1 MYSAKTLE
9 RFKNPSFAGGLRG
22 ANATGRAEDE
32 ISKDLIKIYMLID
45 EDGIIDNAKFKAFG
59 GVATIVACDIACQM
73 LVGKSLEE
81 ALSIT
86 EEEIISEFNDI
97 PLDRKYCATLVEEAI
112 KNAVEDYYKRLEK
125 LEKKM
130 AESQN

>member
-32 ISKDLIKIYMLID
+32 ISKDLIKIYMVID
-45 EDGIIDNAKFKAFG
+45 EDGVVDNAKFKAFG

-73 LVGKSLEE
+73 LIGRSLEE

-86 EEEIISEFNDI
+86 AEDIIDEYDDI
-97 PLDRKYCATLVEEAI
+97 PDDRKYCATLVEEAI

-130 AESQN
+130 AFQED

>member
-32 ISKDLIKIYMLID
+32 ISKDLIKIYMVID
-45 EDGIIDNAKFKAFG
+45 EDGVVDNAKFKAFG

-73 LVGKSLEE
+73 LIGRSLEE

-86 EEEIISEFNDI
+86 AEDIIDEYDDI
-97 PLDRKYCATLVEEAI
+97 PDDRKYCATLVEEAI

-130 AESQN
+130 GFQED

>member
-9 RFKNPSFAGGLRG
+9 RFKNPKFAGGLRG

-32 ISKDLIKIYMLID
+32 ISKDLIKIYLVID
-45 EDGIIDNAKFKAFG
+45 ENGIIDNAKFKTFG

-86 EEEIISEFNDI
+86 EEDVIAEFGDI
-97 PLDRKYCATLVEEAI
+97 PQERKYCATLVEEAI

-130 AESQN
+130 TEGQN

>member
-32 ISKDLIKIYMLID
+32 ISKDLIKIYMVID

-86 EEEIISEFNDI
+86 E
-97 PLDRKYCATLVEEAI
+97 
-112 KNAVEDYYKRLEK
+112 
-125 LEKKM
+125 
-130 AESQN
+130 